1 MKTLNHTLSGI
12 LLSAIASVLICSCGR
27 DMSRNEL
34 KRAFEKIPDSVR
46 TSIYWHWISGN
57 ITKEGV
63 VADLESMKE
72 EGINRVFIANIGLS
86 PAEAPTG
93 PVRIFTEEW
102 WEILH
107 AALKRAAEL
116 DIEIGIFNC
125 PGWSQ
130 AGGPWVRPEQSMR
143 RIASSSVSVGGGQKI
158 ALDLP
163 TGYEDFQDVRV
174 LAYPSFKGS
183 AVTLTENA
191 TVSGDGTFSFYSD
204 DGITLRS
211 IICRTSCHPIV
222 CRGILSV
229 KEEGVYRQVTE
240 FLIDRRNPMFIVGF
254 DPYAPVAISVP
265 DVRGNDFKVDILG
278 MNPGAAVMSMS
289 VSEKPVV
296 GSYAEKTMAKM
307 YHSPLPYW
315 KEYQWPVSPEP
326 RNGEFTVKKSSV
338 IDISGCLEDGRIEW
352 DAPEGNWTIVRY
364 GMVPTYTI
372 NNPALADG
380 TGLEVDKMS
389 KEHLRDHFD
398 AFIGEIYR
406 RIPAE
411 DRRTWKV
418 VVADS
423 YEVGGQNFTDDFME
437 SFEKRY
443 GYNALPFLPVY
454 DGVVVESVDASDRFL
469 WDMRRFVADR
479 LSYDHIGAMTAMSHE
494 YGMTTWLENYGHWG
508 FMGEFLQ
515 YGGQADEVAGEFWSE
530 GELGDVEN
538 RAASSCAHIYGKQ
551 KVYSESFTCGGCAYS
566 RYPQLMKQRG
576 DRFFSEGVNSTLL
589 HVYIS
594 QDNDTPGPGMNAPY
608 GNEFNRYNTWYPYLD
623 LFTDYLKRCNLM
635 LQQGLYVA
643 DVCYFIGEDTPK
655 MTGITDPTLP
665 SGYQFDYINAEVIM
679 RDMKVRN
686 GRLVLPHGT
695 SYGIMVL
702 PPLQTMRPELLEKIR
717 ELVRDGAVI
726 LGPRPL
732 RSPSYENW
740 PDADIRVKSMAD
752 ELWGDADGASVKSND
767 FGKGKILCGM
777 DMSEALAVVGCT
789 PDFVVPDGTPV
800 VYCHR
805 HTSVMDIYFIA
816 NQSSERQ
823 TFTAGFREDGRI
835 PELWNPVDGHV
846 RKLRRYTCGNGMTSV
861 ALELEPLESVFI
873 VFADKAPLYSCSSNH
888 DTSGDFPKHEVLATL
903 SGTWTLTFDKDMGG
917 PEEPVVTDC
926 LFDWSTSEDWNV
938 RYYSGTVNYTTEI
951 EITDE
956 IPEKRIYLNLND
968 VSVMAKVRINGAV
981 AGGVWTTPWKVDIT
995 GMLVPGLN
1003 RIEVDVV
1010 NTWVNRLIGESFL
1023 QAEEKTAWTPNNP
1036 WNQESELQKSGLIGP
1051 VTLEMT
1057 DI

>member
-1 MKTLNHTLSGI
+1 MNTLKNIFSGI
-12 LLSAIASVLICSCGR
+12 LFSAIAAVIVCSCNG
-27 DMSRNEL
+27 DMSRDRL
-34 KRAFEKIPDSVR
+34 KRAFEEIPDTVR

-86 PAEAPTG
+86 PEEAPTG
-93 PVRIFTEEW
+93 PVRLFSEEW

-107 AALKRAAEL
+107 AALKRAGEL

-130 AGGPWVRPEQSMR
+130 AGGPWIGPEKSMR
-143 RIASSSVSVGGGQKI
+143 RIASTSVSIRGGQKI
-158 ALDLP
+158 SLDLP
-163 TGYEDFQDVRV
+163 AGHDDFQDVRV
-174 LAYPSFKGS
+174 LAYPSFEGS
-183 AVTLTENA
+183 AATLTA
-191 TVSGDGTFSFYSD
+191 DTPVSGEGTFHFHSD
-204 DGITLRS
+204 DEITLRS
-211 IICRTSCHPIV
+211 IVCMTSEHPIV

-229 KEEGVYRQVTE
+229 KEDGAYRQVKE
-240 FLIDRRNPMFIVGF
+240 FLIDRRNPMLIVGF
-254 DPYAPVAISVP
+254 DPCAPVAISIP
-265 DVRGNDFKVDILG
+265 DVRGRDFKVDILG
-278 MNPGAAVMSMS
+278 MNPGAAVTGVS

-296 GSYAEKTMAKM
+296 DSYAEKTMAKM

-315 KEYQWPVSPEP
+315 KEYQWPASPEP
-326 RNGEFTVKKSSV
+326 CSSEFTVRKSSV
-338 IDISGCLEDGRIEW
+338 IDISGCLADGRLEW
-352 DAPEGNWTIVRY
+352 DAPEGNWTVVRY
-364 GMVPTYTI
+364 GMVPTRTV

-398 AFIGEIYR
+398 AFIGEIYK
-406 RIPAE
+406 RIPAK

-423 YEVGGQNFTDDFME
+423 YEVGGQNFTDDFLE

-443 GYNALPFLPVY
+443 GYSALPFLPVY
-454 DGVVVESVDASDRFL
+454 DGIVVESEDASDRFL

-538 RAASSCAHIYGKQ
+538 RAASSCAHIYGKR
-551 KVYSESFTCGGCAYS
+551 KVYSESFTCGGYAYS

-576 DRFFSEGVNSTLL
+576 DRFFAEGINSTLL

-594 QDNDTPGPGMNAPY
+594 QDNDTPRPGLNAPY

-655 MTGITDPTLP
+655 MTGITEPALP

-679 RDMKVRN
+679 RDMQVRN

-695 SYGIMVL
+695 SYRIMVL

-740 PDADIRVKSMAD
+740 PDADMRVKSMAD
-752 ELWGDADGASVKSND
+752 ELWGDADGIAVKSNG

-777 DMSEALAVVGCT
+777 NMEEALEVAGCA
-789 PDFVVPDGTPV
+789 PDFIAPDRTPV
-800 VYCHR
+800 VYCHNK
-805 HTSVMDIYFIA
+805 TSVMDIYFIA
-816 NQSSERQ
+816 NQSSEKQ
-823 TFTAGFREDGRI
+823 AFTAGFRVDGKV
-835 PELWNPVDGHV
+835 PELWNPMDGHV
-846 RKLRRYTCGNGMTSV
+846 RKLRSYTCGNGMTSV
-861 ALELEPLESVFI
+861 DLELEPLESVFI
-873 VFADKAPLYSCSSNH
+873 VFADNAKPSSVPQV
-888 DTSGDFPKHEVLATL
+888 SGTVSNFPEPEVLATV
-903 SGTWTLTFDKDMGG
+903 SGPWTLAFDNEMGG
-917 PEEPVVTDC
+917 PEEPVVTDS
-926 LFDWSTSEDWNV
+926 LFDWSTSGDRAI
-938 RYYSGTVNYTTEI
+938 RYYSGTVRYTAEKEI
-951 EITDE
+951 ADE
-956 IPEKRIYLNLND
+956 ISGKRIYLNLND
-968 VSVMAKVRINGAV
+968 VSAMARVKINGAE
-981 AGGVWTTPWKVDIT
+981 AGGVWSTPWKVDIT
-995 GMLVPGLN
+995 GMLSPGLN

-1010 NTWVNRLIGESFL
+1010 NTWVNRLVGESFL
-1023 QAEEKTAWTPNNP
+1023 PDTEKTTWTPNNP
-1036 WNQESELQKSGLIGP
+1036 WHQESALQKSGLIGP
-1051 VTLEMT
+1051 VTIEMT